1 MLGLLAVSEGLHLR
15 RIPRCL
21 ASETPLVIHKR
32 LKTLMPFVY
41 ILRCADGSLYT
52 GIAKD
57 VARRLAEHA
66 AGRASRY
73 TRVRLPVALAWC
85 RRVRTW
91 RRALQEE
98 YRIKNLPRAGKLVII
113 RTTRQ
118 PATRADRRARRGKE

>member
-1 MLGLLAVSEGLHLR
+1 M
-15 RIPRCL
+15 
-21 ASETPLVIHKR
+21 VIHR
-32 LKTLMPFVY
+32 RQQTLMPFVY

-73 TRVRLPVALAWC
+73 TRVRRPVALVWC
-85 RRVRTW
+85 GRVRTW

-98 YRIKNLPRAGKLVII
+98 YRIKRLPRAAKLVII
-113 RTTRQ
+113 RTPPQ
-118 PATRADRRARRGKE
+118 PVRRAERRARRGNE

>member
-1 MLGLLAVSEGLHLR
+1 
-15 RIPRCL
+15 
-21 ASETPLVIHKR
+21 
-32 LKTLMPFVY
+32 MPFVY

-73 TRVRLPVALAWC
+73 TRVRLPVVLAWC

-98 YRIKNLPRAGKLVII
+98 YRIKNLPRAAKLVII

-118 PATRADRRARRGKE
+118 PAKREDRRVRRGKE